1 MKKLILFSAV
11 FFILMSGYSY
21 TWISFCPDSIHAT
34 NACFGVGSSKGVI
47 CTPDGM
53 YLHDDYNQVWN
64 YYSYGGL
71 PIWEAVQLNATQ
83 ILVVMGDGSW
93 SDGIYTFD
101 LQTFQFSVVHGCMN
115 PNFIKYHQPSG
126 TYYVGYQFGGLLKS
140 TDGITWSEVS
150 YFAGKTCMCMDFYE
164 NHFVVSEVSNVYN
177 IYWSDDS
184 GNTWNQ
190 ATGSVPIATDMKF
203 SNQGMLYAVFPDYS
217 NSSGLWR
224 SNDYGD
230 TWEIE
235 FYSDNMSAVG
245 YDAVSNIFVGWES
258 PTAGN
263 EGIAIYNPLAPPPG
277 LTFLNEG
284 LPNTNINKILLNPT
298 MSVIAIFCCTDAGVW
313 MSYDYMVG
321 KNDTGVK
328 LPGVTISP
336 NPAVNHIFVQFDLPQ
351 IIKSEISIRIINLN
365 GELIK
370 RKSVPNPN
378 SSKFRVKLQFDN
390 FHAGVYYC
398 VIENEEINITKKF
411 VLVK

>member
-21 TWISFCPDSIHAT
+21 TWISFCPDSIYAT

-53 YLHDDYNQVWN
+53 YLHDDYNLVWN
-64 YYSYGGL
+64 YYSNGGL

-93 SDGIYTFD
+93 SDGIYTFN
-101 LQTFQFSVVHGCMN
+101 LQTFQFSVVHWCMN

-126 TYYVGYQFGGLLKS
+126 TYYVGYQFGGLLNS

-150 YFAGKTCMCMDFYE
+150 YFTGKSCMCMDFYE
-164 NHFVVSEVSNVYN
+164 NHFVVSEVSNVNN

-224 SNDYGD
+224 SDDYGD

-258 PTAGN
+258 PFAGN
-263 EGIAIYNPLAPPPG
+263 EGIALYDPQAPPPG

-284 LPNTNINKILLNPT
+284 LPNININKILLNPT
-298 MSVIAIFCCTDAGVW
+298 MAVIAIFCCTDSGVFF
-313 MSYDYMVG
+313 SYDYMVG
-321 KNDTGVK
+321 EEENFIESDQ
-328 LPGVTISP
+328 ISIYP
-336 NPAVNHIFVQFDLPQ
+336 NPVSNQTTIHINLSDIYESLVSISILNNHGQKVDEIKFETNSSNEFEIKWDKGDLP
-351 IIKSEISIRIINLN
+351 
-365 GELIK
+365 
-370 RKSVPNPN
+370 
-378 SSKFRVKLQFDN
+378 
-390 FHAGVYYC
+390 AGVYYL
-398 VIENEEINITKKF
+398 VIKTKKESLSEKF
-411 VLVK
+411 IIL